1 MKNAPGESQDRPL
14 VIGPKVAPPAP
25 APAPKVE
32 HVRGSIYSVDGR
44 LETRN
49 YTPGSGK

>member
-1 MKNAPGESQDRPL
+1 MKNAPGESQDAPI
-14 VIGPKVAPPAP
+14 VIGPKVAPTPP
-25 APAPKVE
+25 APAPKVT
-32 HVRGSIYSVDGR
+32 HVRGSIYDVDGK